1 MDLLIVG
8 LDGLSYNMLDRFD
21 VDFPYLDEVMSEG
34 IHGDLMSVDTPT
46 TIPAWT
52 SFATGKDPGS
62 HGIHS
67 MKRVSRD
74 YQYGPA
80 ETNSRDPAIY
90 DFLDDT
96 ILINLPASA
105 GRVPSG
111 KNTYVQSSLL
121 SNSKEDMTPP
131 PLRKLDAYEQYNPI
145 HDHSK
150 KKRPNKYLDH
160 VIEIAQIGRAH
171 V

>member
-90 DFLDDT
+90 DFLDDPTSPTQIGCIRT
-96 ILINLPASA
+96 I
-105 GRVPSG
+105 
-111 KNTYVQSSLL
+111 Q
-121 SNSKEDMTPP
+121 SNSRSLKEEAT
-131 PLRKLDAYEQYNPI
+131 K
-145 HDHSK
+145 
-150 KKRPNKYLDH
+150 
-160 VIEIAQIGRAH
+160 
-171 V
+171 